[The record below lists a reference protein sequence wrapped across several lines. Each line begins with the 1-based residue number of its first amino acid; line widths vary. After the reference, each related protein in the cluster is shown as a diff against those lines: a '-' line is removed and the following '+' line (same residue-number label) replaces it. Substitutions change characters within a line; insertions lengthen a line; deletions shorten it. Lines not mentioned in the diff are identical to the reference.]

1 MTELSWKQQGIDR
14 FFESRQTP
22 KQLECDEYAHKISG
36 GLVQAVG
43 VPGSLSYTVLCTDCP
58 SEPRDL
64 IVSLREI
71 GSTLDTGTT
80 QLAKSIHGD
89 LVPHASFHGEML
101 NSNPSLLVYTMPY
114 LRGITCLEAFGS
126 DLDMKLE
133 EEAKHLCFVKD
144 LARYFARCWSSP
156 QPVDFQIQNGVQ
168 GEIQRRL
175 MKVKSAHFE
184 SVLPHATILEL
195 ERILPVLFQQTYPQV
210 LTHNDLSQ
218 TNILV
223 NEKTFEITGLVDWS
237 LAKVLPFGMEL
248 ETLILATGYMGNK
261 EWHTYTCR
269 QRLIDAFW
277 AEFWT
282 QCQIVDPIRQ
292 QEVRSI
298 AMQGAKIA
306 SILHYAFKRNL
317 DGTPSEALNTSDWPL
332 RWLEVS
338 TQDY

>member
-1 MTELSWKQQGIDR
+1 MTELSWKQQEIDR
-14 FFESRQTP
+14 FFDRRQSP

-36 GLVQAVG
+36 GSVQAVG

-58 SEPRDL
+58 REPRNL
-64 IVSLREI
+64 IVSLREV
-71 GSTLDTGTT
+71 GSTLDTAVT

-89 LVPHASFHGEML
+89 LVPKALFHGEMP

-114 LRGITCLEAFGS
+114 LQGITCLEAFS
-126 DLDMKLE
+126 SKLEMKPE
-133 EEAKHLCFVKD
+133 EEAKHLCFFKN
-144 LARYFARCWSSP
+144 LARCWSSP
-156 QPVDFQIQNGVQ
+156 RPVDFQVQNDTRE
-168 GEIQRRL
+168 EIHRRL
-175 MKVKSAHFE
+175 TKVKSTYFE
-184 SVLPHATILEL
+184 SVIPHATILEL
-195 ERILPVLFQQTYPQV
+195 ERSLPVLFQQTYSQV

-223 NEKTFEITGLVDWS
+223 NEETFEITGLIDWS

-248 ETLILATGYMGNK
+248 ETLILATGYMGIK

-269 QRLIDAFW
+269 KRLIDASW
-277 AEFWT
+277 AEFWA

-298 AMQGAKIA
+298 AMQAAKIA
-306 SILHYAFKRNL
+306 SVLHYAFKRNA
-317 DGTPSEALNTSDWPL
+317 DGTPSEDLDTSDWAL

>member
-1 MTELSWKQQGIDR
+1 MTELSWKEQEIDQ
-14 FFESRQTP
+14 FFERRQST

-36 GLVQAVG
+36 GSIEAVG

-58 SEPRDL
+58 REPRNL
-64 IVSLREI
+64 IVSLREVW
-71 GSTLDTGTT
+71 STLDTAIT

-89 LVPHASFHGEML
+89 FVPEASFHGEMP

-114 LRGITCLEAFGS
+114 LQGITCLEAFGS
-126 DLDMKLE
+126 KLE
-133 EEAKHLCFVKD
+133 MKPEEKAKHLRFFKD

-156 QPVDFQIQNGVQ
+156 QPVDFQVQNGTQ
-168 GEIQRRL
+168 EEIHRQL
-175 MKVKSAHFE
+175 TKVKSTHFE
-184 SVLPHATILEL
+184 SVLPDATILEL
-195 ERILPVLFQQTYPQV
+195 QRSLPVLFQQTYPQV
-210 LTHNDLSQ
+210 LTHNDISQ

-223 NEKTFEITGLVDWS
+223 NEETFEITGLVDWS

-248 ETLILATGYMGNK
+248 GTLILATGYMGIG

-277 AEFWT
+277 AEFWA

-306 SILHYAFKRNL
+306 SVLHYAFKRNA
-317 DGTPSEALNTSDWPL
+317 DGTSSEELNITDWAL